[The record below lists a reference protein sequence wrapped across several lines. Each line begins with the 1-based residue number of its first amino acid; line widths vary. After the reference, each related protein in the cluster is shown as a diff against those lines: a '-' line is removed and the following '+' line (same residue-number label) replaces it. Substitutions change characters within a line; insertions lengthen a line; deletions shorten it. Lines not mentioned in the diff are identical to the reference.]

1 MAELTKGLHSAK
13 NDPLRIAL
21 ITDGIWPYVIGG
33 MQKHSYF
40 LCKYLAKNQVHV
52 LLVHTAAGITEEIKK
67 LDCFT
72 EEEKRYITPVIVEKP
87 RVSSFPGHYI
97 YQSWLY
103 SKKVYETLQ
112 GFPDVDFI
120 IAKGMTGWHFLH
132 KKKAGSPP
140 VAINIHG
147 YEFMQKKA
155 GFKMRLET
163 LMLRYPLTQV
173 NRRADY
179 VFSYGGKITG
189 YIKKLGIPA
198 GKIIE
203 IPAAI
208 ESEWMNAN
216 NVEVTPERRF
226 LFIGRYERRKGIE
239 EINAAIAK
247 LARKYRFSFAF
258 VGPIPHNKKLLLPNV
273 VYHGTIRNREDLQ
286 AVLGQ
291 SDILVCPSYSEG
303 MPNVILEG
311 MANGCAV
318 IATDV
323 GAVSLLVNN
332 DTGWLIPAA
341 DSRALEEAI
350 TGAIHS
356 SDEMLIRKKQSAYQW
371 IAGKFLWPYVS
382 QSLIGAIKQ
391 KLGS

>member
-1 MAELTKGLHSAK
+1 MKV
-13 NDPLRIAL
+13 AL
-21 ITDGIWPYVIGG
+21 LTDGIWPYVIGG

-52 LLVHTAAGITEEIKK
+52 LLVHTAAKITEEVKN
-67 LDCFT
+67 LSCFT
-72 EEEKRYITPVIVEKP
+72 AEEKKYITPVTVEKP

-103 SKKVYETLQ
+103 SKKIYETLD

-120 IAKGMTGWHFLH
+120 IAKGMTGWYFLR
-132 KKKAGSPP
+132 KKHAGSPP

-155 GFKMRLET
+155 GLRMQLET
-163 LMLRYPLTQV
+163 LLLRYPLTQI

-198 GKIIE
+198 NKIIE

-208 ESEWMNAN
+208 ESEWMNAE
-216 NVEVTPERRF
+216 NVEVKSERRF

-239 EINAAIAK
+239 EINAAIAR
-247 LARKYRFSFAF
+247 LAGEYRFSFAF
-258 VGPIPHNKKLLLPNV
+258 VGPIPDNKKLLLPNV

-286 AVLGQ
+286 AILRQ
-291 SDILVCPSYSEG
+291 SDVLVCPSYSEG

-323 GAVSLLVNN
+323 GAVSLLVNEN
-332 DTGWLIPAA
+332 NGWLIPAA
-341 DSRALEEAI
+341 DGKALETAIVTAI
-350 TGAIHS
+350 TANS
-356 SDEMLIRKKQSAYQW
+356 EEMVQKKRAAYQW
-371 IAGKFLWPYVS
+371 IAGKFLWPDVS
-382 QSLIGAIKQ
+382 QKLIGAIKQ
-391 KLGS
+391 KLCS

>member
-1 MAELTKGLHSAK
+1 MT
-13 NDPLRIAL
+13 IAL
-21 ITDGIWPYVIGG
+21 LTDGIWPYVIGG

-40 LCKYLAKNQVHV
+40 LCKYLVKNQINV
-52 LLVHTAAGITEEIKK
+52 LLVHTAADITEEVKNIT
-67 LDCFT
+67 CFT
-72 EEEKRYITPVIVEKP
+72 GEEKKYITSLVVEKP
-87 RVSSFPGHYI
+87 HVKSFPGHYI

-103 SKKVYETLQ
+103 SKKIYETLD
-112 GFPDVDFI
+112 GFPNVDFI

-132 KKKAGSPP
+132 KKNAETPP

-155 GFKMRLET
+155 DFNMQLQA
-163 LMLRYPLTQV
+163 LLLRYPLIWI
-173 NRRADY
+173 NRRANY

-189 YIKKLGIPA
+189 YIQKLGIPA

-208 ESEWMNAN
+208 ESEWMNAD
-216 NVEVTPERRF
+216 NVEVKAERRF

-239 EINAAIAK
+239 EINATIKK
-247 LARKYRFSFAF
+247 LAGKYPFSFAF
-258 VGPIPHNKKLLLPNV
+258 VGPIPEDKRLSLPGV

-286 AVLGQ
+286 SVLAQ
-291 SDILVCPSYSEG
+291 SDVLVCPSYSEG

-323 GAVSLLVNN
+323 GAVSLLVNK

-341 DSRALEEAI
+341 DDKALEEAI
-350 TGAIHS
+350 TGAINC
-356 SDEMLIRKKQSAYQW
+356 SDEALIQKKRSAYQW
-371 IAGKFLWPYVS
+371 IAGKFLWPDVS
-382 QSLIGAIKQ
+382 QKLIGAIEN
-391 KLGS
+391 KLSL

>member
-1 MAELTKGLHSAK
+1 MK
-13 NDPLRIAL
+13 IAL

-52 LLVHTAAGITEEIKK
+52 LLVHTAAGITEEVKN
-67 LDCFT
+67 LSCFT
-72 EEEKRYITPVIVEKP
+72 EEEKKYITPVIVEKP
-87 RVSSFPGHYI
+87 RIKTFPGHYI

-103 SKKVYETLQ
+103 SKKIYETLD
-112 GFPDVDFI
+112 GFPAVDFI
-120 IAKGMTGWHFLH
+120 IAKGMTGWYFLH
-132 KKKAGSPP
+132 KKKPGAPP

-155 GFKMRLET
+155 GFKMQLES
-163 LMLRYPLTQV
+163 LLLRYPLTFV

-189 YIKKLGIPA
+189 YIKKLGVPA
-198 GKIIE
+198 QKIIE

-208 ESEWMNAN
+208 EQEWMNMN
-216 NVEVTPERRF
+216 NVEVKAERRF

-247 LARKYRFSFAF
+247 LAGKYRFSFAF
-258 VGPIPHNKKLLLPNV
+258 VGPIPEDKRLSLPGLA
-273 VYHGTIRNREDLQ
+273 YHGTIRDREALQ
-286 AVLGQ
+286 AILAT
-291 SDILVCPSYSEG
+291 SDVLVCPSYSEG

-323 GAVSLLVNN
+323 GAVSLLVNK

-341 DSRALEEAI
+341 DSNALEEAI
-350 TGAIHS
+350 TGAIHC
-356 SDEMLIRKKQSAYQW
+356 SDETLIRKKQSAYQW
-371 IAGKFLWPYVS
+371 IAGKFLWPDVS
-382 QSLIGAIKQ
+382 QKLIGAIKQ

>member
-1 MAELTKGLHSAK
+1 M
-13 NDPLRIAL
+13 RIAL
-21 ITDGIWPYVIGG
+21 LTDGIWPYVIGG

-52 LLVHTAAGITEEIKK
+52 VLVHTAAAITEEVKNI
-67 LDCFT
+67 DCFT
-72 EEEKRYITPVIVEKP
+72 EEEKKYINPVIVEKP
-87 RVSSFPGHYI
+87 RVKAFPGHYI

-103 SKKVYETLQ
+103 SKKVYETLD
-112 GFPDVDFI
+112 GFPDADFI
-120 IAKGMTGWHFLH
+120 IAKGMTGWYFLH
-132 KKKAGSPP
+132 KKNAGSPP

-155 GFKMRLET
+155 GFKMQLES
-163 LMLRYPLTQV
+163 LLLRYPLTWV
-173 NRRADY
+173 NRKADY

-198 GKIIE
+198 ARIIE

-208 ESEWMNAN
+208 ESEWMNADN
-216 NVEVTPERRF
+216 AELRSERRF

-239 EINAAIAK
+239 EINAAIVK
-247 LARKYRFSFAF
+247 LAGKYRFSFAF
-258 VGPIPHNKKLLLPNV
+258 VGPIPEDKRLSVPEV

-286 AVLGQ
+286 AILGQ
-291 SDILVCPSYSEG
+291 SDVLVCPSYSEG

-323 GAVSLLVNN
+323 GAVSLLVNEQN
-332 DTGWLIPAA
+332 GWLIPPA
-341 DSRALEEAI
+341 DSHALETAI
-350 TGAIHS
+350 ADAINCS
-356 SDEMLIRKKQSAYQW
+356 NEMLQQKKRLAYRW
-371 IAGKFLWPYVS
+371 IDGKFLWPDVS
-382 QSLIGAIKQ
+382 QNLIRAIEN
-391 KLGS
+391 KLSR

>member
-1 MAELTKGLHSAK
+1 MKV
-13 NDPLRIAL
+13 AL
-21 ITDGIWPYVIGG
+21 LTDGIWPFVIGG

-40 LCKYLAKNQVHV
+40 LCKYFAKNEVHV
-52 LLVHTAAGITEEIKK
+52 LLVHTAAAITEEVKK

-87 RVSSFPGHYI
+87 RVKAFPGHYI

-103 SKKVYETLQ
+103 SKKIYETLG
-112 GFPDVDFI
+112 GFPAVDFI
-120 IAKGMTGWHFLH
+120 IAKGMTGWYFLH
-132 KKKAGSPP
+132 KKKPGAPP

-155 GFKMRLET
+155 GFKMQLET
-163 LMLRYPLTQV
+163 LLLRFPLTRV
-173 NRRADY
+173 NRMADY

-189 YIKKLGIPA
+189 YIKKLGVPA
-198 GKIIE
+198 QKIIE

-208 ESEWMNAN
+208 EQKWMNMN
-216 NVEVTPERRF
+216 NVAVKAERRF

-239 EINAAIAK
+239 EINAAIVK
-247 LARKYRFSFAF
+247 LAGTHRFSFSF
-258 VGPIPHNKKLLLPNV
+258 VGPIPGDKRLSLPGLS
-273 VYHGTIRNREDLQ
+273 YHGTIRNREALQ
-286 AVLGQ
+286 AILAA
-291 SDILVCPSYSEG
+291 SDVLVCPSYSEG

-323 GAVSLLVNN
+323 GAVSLLVNK

-350 TGAIHS
+350 TGAIHC
-356 SDEMLIRKKQSAYQW
+356 SDEMLIRKKQAAYQW
-371 IAGKFLWPYVS
+371 IAGKFLWPDVS
-382 QSLIGAIKQ
+382 QKLIGAIKQ
-391 KLGS
+391 KLEQ